1 MTNAPRF
8 RRLRGV
14 PARTGMVL
22 VLGLGS
28 LTVAGQE
35 HYMVPVPAC
44 AERAAQEPAPFAGA
58 RSELLRRVRRVSAE
72 GLEAWRARGCV
83 AWSEPLPVPR
93 SAGAPPDDPG
103 WLDAGAPWSGG
114 QPALDLVGAPAA
126 WALAGARSA
135 AWTGPASLGLVDRWV
150 DSGHAELRG
159 RVRPHWM
166 FDSADA
172 HGTLVAGLM
181 AAATGNGIGMASLAG
196 GLPGPPPVLRVRW
209 MGDPDRA
216 VLELARAG
224 VGVVAA
230 PWISRCA
237 RSPIQD
243 AVYAEVREHG
253 TLVVAAA
260 GNGPGGASCG
270 ADGHGPAYPAALDGV
285 LSVST
290 VGHVH
295 PRGHADGYH
304 WRDVHDLHPLD
315 SVAQTHTHHA
325 TVDLV
330 APGHGVW
337 TTRPAGGYGQAWGTS
352 FAVPLVAAAAAAVRR
367 ENPCLDPEEVTALL
381 RSTAVVVD
389 TLPENRPYAG
399 LLGAG
404 RLDAAAALAAARG
417 VDAWRVGAGEHRVHE
432 GGLRVRDS
440 VVVAPGGTWTVRGR
454 VCFDS
459 AAVLRV
465 APGGRLVLDG
475 AELRPTGEA
484 PWAGI
489 RADGRRDRVPPA
501 HPGLPSPDHAAV
513 EWRGDAVVRGADT
526 GLVARHGAWVLATG
540 GAVLDAR
547 VGLVVRHAPHP
558 WTGLVRGTRLAWT
571 PEGPG
576 GDGPLL
582 RLRAARDV
590 RLEGIA
596 LEDARAGGAGT
607 GLSAEKAGFRLGAAP
622 DGTPARFDGLWR
634 GVDAWSPAG
643 AVPGG
648 VTLSDAELRGCRQGV
663 LLSGLWMPLV
673 ERLSVRLAGAGRWDA
688 APAVGLYLDACPGAR
703 VRDALVDGTGA
714 AADRGLVLHASGL
727 LPGALERNVW
737 RGLWRGVSVLG
748 AHGDAENGWRV
759 SCQDFDGCATDL
771 YLPSRWGAVDGSAS
785 GEGGSRLALVQ
796 GDCAARPAGNRH
808 GPAPNVQAGPAVP
821 RHLFFH
827 HADADRVPDAG
838 DPARLQAVSCGR
850 PFRPADCAAP
860 AATGSAADSLALA
873 ALRARQLEA
882 SIDNGDTDALLS
894 AVAAGGIGAWRLEA
908 ILSEAWPYFSD
919 TVLLALLDR
928 YPDVSRPFF
937 DELLLAC
944 GPWSERVFTRA
955 LERLPAAAHPALV
968 ALQASGAAS
977 PRDILRAASGGW
989 RAAEARWR
997 GYLADSARHAGLD
1010 AERRHRAG
1018 RPEGALAQAL
1028 ALADAALADS
1038 LLGLPGA
1045 DTLAGAGLLDAL
1057 RQRLG
1062 AWRPLPPALA
1072 DRLRAEARRSGWPG
1086 RLAANALRWNDG
1098 AVPPLAWGI
1107 DAGTESLGGPGAF
1120 ARTGEHAVRAW
1131 PNPLADAPAWTVR
1144 GLPEGSPWRLV
1155 DALGRVRAHGRAG
1168 DPVPAIGLAP
1178 GTYRLVWP
1186 GGSLGLSRGPSDLS
1200 AGRSR

>member
-1 MTNAPRF
+1 MMHAPRF
-8 RRLRGV
+8 RRLRGL
-14 PARTGMVL
+14 PGRTGMVL
-22 VLGLGS
+22 LLGLGS
-28 LTVAGQE
+28 LTVAGQQY
-35 HYMVPVPAC
+35 YMVLDPAC
-44 AERAAQEPAPFAGA
+44 GRRAVHEPAPFADA

-72 GLEAWRARGCV
+72 GLAAWRAQGCV
-83 AWSEPLPVPR
+83 AWSEAVPEPR
-93 SAGAPPDDPG
+93 TAGGPPDDPG
-103 WLDAGAPWSGG
+103 WLDEGGPWSGG

-135 AWTGPASLGLVDRWV
+135 AWAGPAALGLVDRWV
-150 DSGHAELRG
+150 DSAHEDLRG
-159 RVRPHWM
+159 GVRPHWM

-196 GLPGPPPVLRVRW
+196 GLPGPPPLLHVRW

-216 VLELARAG
+216 VLELARSG

-230 PWISRCA
+230 PWISRCT

-243 AVYAEVREHG
+243 AVYAEIREHG

-290 VGHVH
+290 VGHVY

-315 SVAQTHTHHA
+315 TVPQTHTHHA

-367 ENPCLDPEEVTALL
+367 ENPCLDPEAVTGLL
-381 RSTAVVVD
+381 RATAVVVD

-399 LLGAG
+399 RLGAG
-404 RLDAAAALAAARG
+404 RLDAGAALVAARG
-417 VDAWRVGAGEHRVHE
+417 VGALRVNAGEHLVWS
-432 GGLRVRDS
+432 GGGRVRDS

-475 AELRPTGEA
+475 AELRPTGRA

-489 RADGRRDRVPPA
+489 RAEGRRDRVPPPR
-501 HPGLPSPDHAAV
+501 PGLPSPEHASV
-513 EWRGDAVVRGADT
+513 DWRGDAIVRGADT

-540 GAVLDAR
+540 GAVLDCRTA
-547 VGLVVRHAPHP
+547 LVVRHAPHP
-558 WTGLVRGTRLAWT
+558 WTGLLRGIRLAWT
-571 PEGPG
+571 PEAPEGE
-576 GDGPLL
+576 GPLL

-596 LEDARAGGAGT
+596 LEDARAGAAGT

-622 DGTPARFDGLWR
+622 DGTPARFEGLWR
-634 GVDAWSPAG
+634 AVDAWSPAG

-648 VTLSDAELRGCRQGV
+648 VTLADAELHGCRQGAV
-663 LLSGLWMPLV
+663 LSGLWMPLL
-673 ERLSVRLAGAGRWDA
+673 ERLSVRLAGAGRWDGD
-688 APAVGLYLDACPGAR
+688 PAVGLYLDACPGAR
-703 VRDALVDGTGA
+703 VRDLLVDGTDA
-714 AADRGLVLHASGL
+714 AADHGLVLHASGL

-748 AHGDAENGWRV
+748 VHGDAENGWRL
-759 SCQDFDGCATDL
+759 SCQDFLDSGTDL
-771 YLPSRWGAVDGSAS
+771 HLAGRWTAADGSAS

-808 GPAPNVQAGPAVP
+808 GPAPNVEAGPTVP

-827 HADADRVPDAG
+827 HADPDHVPDAG
-838 DPARLQAVSCGR
+838 DPARLRAVSCGR

-860 AATGSAADSLALA
+860 ASIGSAADSLALA

-882 SIDNGDTDALLS
+882 SIDNGDTGALLA
-894 AVAAGGIGAWRLEA
+894 AVASGGIGAWRLEA

-928 YPDVSRPFF
+928 YPNVSQPFF
-937 DELLLAC
+937 EELLLAC
-944 GPWSERVFTRA
+944 GPWSEAVYARA
-955 LERLPAAAHPALV
+955 LERLPPAAHPALE

-977 PRDILRAASGGW
+977 PRETLRAASGTW

-997 GYLADSARHAGLD
+997 GTLADSARMAGD
-1010 AERRHRAG
+1010 DAG
-1018 RPEGALAQAL
+1018 RRRWSGRAEGALAL
-1028 ALADAALADS
+1028 ALASADAVAADS

-1045 DTLAGAGLLDAL
+1045 DTLTGAALLDAL
-1057 RQRLG
+1057 RRRLG
-1062 AWRPLPPALA
+1062 AWRPLPPSLA

-1098 AVPPLAWGI
+1098 VRPALAWGA
-1107 DAGTESLGGPGAF
+1107 DAGVARSGALEAF
-1120 ARTGEHAVRAW
+1120 ARTGEHPVRAW

-1144 GLPEGSPWRLV
+1144 GMPEGTVWSLYDASGRL
-1155 DALGRVRAHGRAG
+1155 RARGRAAE
-1168 DPVPAIGLAP
+1168 PVPANGLPP
-1178 GTYRLVWP
+1178 GLYRLVWP
-1186 GGSLGLSRGPSDLS
+1186 GGSLGLSRTPSGFS
-1200 AGRSR
+1200 AGQ